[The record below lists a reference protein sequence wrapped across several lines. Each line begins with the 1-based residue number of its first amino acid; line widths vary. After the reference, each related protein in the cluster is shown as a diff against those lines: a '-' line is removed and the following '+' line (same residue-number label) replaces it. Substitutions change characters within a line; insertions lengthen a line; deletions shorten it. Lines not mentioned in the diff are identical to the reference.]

1 MWALRPRIAAAL
13 APLFGGGLRDAYH
26 AAGPFGIDAGPRPF
40 TGHNHWSRPF
50 PIRAQPARFPT
61 VHREPIRAFAN
72 VGTIETEPQS
82 LVLRL
87 HRCDLGMAT
96 LSRSEAMAEIRTK
109 HGVKM
114 SKRSARIVENVARR
128 DTISAIQLR
137 NGYILLKVEYIK
149 CIILQDRVYLFDV
162 QTPLVAQFAQKLR
175 SALQGHADEH
185 LPFLLRCIDLALE
198 AITADYER
206 RLTVFQPVLNAVLA
220 SSGLAA
226 HQTSHPALLR
236 LLPLQ
241 NALMNFSVTVNE
253 FLSAVKDLSE
263 SNQNLWDSLMPGY
276 YPEVKLIAESYVKI
290 TEELV
295 NEVTQFQ
302 RRIDA
307 TRATIEAALDI
318 QRNNILNLN
327 VHISIA
333 ALTTAIGALVASIF
347 GMNLFNGYEQH
358 LHAFPVTVSCILLL
372 CSGMYGFLLTF
383 FFKRLRAPKSVHSII
398 ASSDFYGRLNEQ
410 PFINALH
417 ETTSRTQWCNVLQL
431 AVGKRLMAEEVAEV
445 LMTQHARGQC
455 KPTLGY
461 EHYDLNHDGKITA
474 DEVDQ
479 VENFFGPELE
489 PHEVESLLDRVANL
503 RPDPRGGGGAA
514 TSAPT
519 G

>member
-1 MWALRPRIAAAL
+1 MWAPRARFLTAL
-13 APLFGGGLRDAYH
+13 SPLLGGGVP
-26 AAGPFGIDAGPRPF
+26 AACRLPRPINQSSWPRPF
-40 TGHNHWSRPF
+40 AVRP
-50 PIRAQPARFPT
+50 QPCLPNT
-61 VHREPIRAFAN
+61 KHREPIRAFAN
-72 VGTIETEPQS
+72 AGTEGEHTSAQPQS
-82 LVLRL
+82 MALRI
-87 HRCDLGMAT
+87 HRCDLGLAT
-96 LSRSEAMAEIRTK
+96 LTRSEAIAEIRTK

-149 CIILQDRVYLFDV
+149 CIVLPDRVYLFDA
-162 QTPLVAQFAQKLR
+162 QMPLVAQFAQKLR
-175 SALQGHADEH
+175 TGLQGHADEH
-185 LPFLLRCIDLALE
+185 LPFLLRCIDIALE

-253 FLSAVKDLSE
+253 FLSAVRDLSD
-263 SNQNLWDSLMPGY
+263 SNQSLWDTLMPGY

-347 GMNLFNGYEQH
+347 GMNLINGFEQH
-358 LHAFPVTVSCILLL
+358 SHAFPITVSCILLL
-372 CSGMYGFLLTF
+372 CSGAYGFLLTF
-383 FFKRLRAPKSVHSII
+383 FFTRLRAPKSLHAII

-410 PFINALH
+410 RFINALH
-417 ETTSRTQWCNVLQL
+417 ETTSRAQWCNVLQL
-431 AVGKRLMAEEVAEV
+431 AVGKRLMAEEMAEV
-445 LMTQHARGQC
+445 LMTQHSRTQP
-455 KPTLGY
+455 KTMLGC
-461 EHYDLNHDGKITA
+461 EHYDLNHKISSS
-474 DEVDQ
+474 EVEQ
-479 VENFFGPELE
+479 VERFFGPELE
-489 PHEVESLLDRVANL
+489 PHEVEKLLDSVANL
-503 RPDPRGGGGAA
+503 QPKGKP
-514 TSAPT
+514 
-519 G
+519 